1 MLGLELYEIQWSVA
15 LSQVTGLH
23 YRLLGGEQFRSTSA
37 KSACRLT
44 VSQETPLPKTIKGH
58 FGRWAIL
65 KACPG
70 NAVSSSEQLSAVYHT
85 RSDKA
90 ESTPP
95 LSRAEKEA
103 QMTAFHRATGPEQ
116 QKTLQTATPGCAD
129 KQLVRT
135 RGAQH
140 LQIHKEFVK
149 NWEPVSHSEK
159 FKKRGN
165 STCKQHVQTEPNT
178 PLPMAPGTGGKR
190 HDRTSHLFPQ
200 SLGSGTA
207 KGHQVS
213 RKSKLLR
220 KLQLISFKC
229 IEVA

>member
-44 VSQETPLPKTIKGH
+44 ISQETPLPKTIKGH

-159 FKKRGN
+159 FKKKGQLHLQA
-165 STCKQHVQTEPNT
+165 TCPN
-178 PLPMAPGTGGKR
+178 
-190 HDRTSHLFPQ
+190 
-200 SLGSGTA
+200 
-207 KGHQVS
+207 
-213 RKSKLLR
+213 
-220 KLQLISFKC
+220 
-229 IEVA
+229 